1 MDRRD
6 FLRGIGAG
14 MLGGVATSLGAC
26 GASQPTQQPQQNAES
41 STEENNGAA
50 GTATG
55 QQAPAQ
61 QQSLPQVEWRMTTSW
76 VQALDILQGAAQAIG
91 DKVSEMTGGRFTIQ
105 VFEAGEIVP
114 GLQVLDA
121 VGEGTVECGHT
132 AAYYYIGKNSAFGIA
147 TTLPFGLTAQQQNAW
162 LYHGGGLE
170 AVQRVYND
178 FGVINFPAGNTGVQ
192 MGGWFKN
199 EIQTL
204 DDLKALRFRIPGLGG
219 QVMQRLGVDTQT
231 LAGGEIFLALD
242 RGAIDAAEWVGP
254 YDDEKLGLNEA
265 ADYYYAPG
273 WWEPGSTLDVLVN
286 KQAWEQLPPEYQS
299 IFKTAAAEANVTM
312 LSLYEARNQEALE
325 RMVNGGTQL
334 RFYSQ
339 EIMEAAQQAAFE
351 LYEENASENPSFKE
365 MYDGWK
371 TFREQI
377 YQWNGTNES
386 RFMSFVTQMMQQ

>member
-204 DDLKALRFRIPGLGG
+204 DDLKALRFRIPGPW
-219 QVMQRLGVDTQT
+219 VD
-231 LAGGEIFLALD
+231 
-242 RGAIDAAEWVGP
+242 R
-254 YDDEKLGLNEA
+254 
-265 ADYYYAPG
+265 
-273 WWEPGSTLDVLVN
+273 
-286 KQAWEQLPPEYQS
+286 
-299 IFKTAAAEANVTM
+299 
-312 LSLYEARNQEALE
+312 
-325 RMVNGGTQL
+325 
-334 RFYSQ
+334 
-339 EIMEAAQQAAFE
+339 
-351 LYEENASENPSFKE
+351 
-365 MYDGWK
+365 
-371 TFREQI
+371 
-377 YQWNGTNES
+377 
-386 RFMSFVTQMMQQ
+386 